1 MRKSDGVTKRGMV
14 TRIPWISKGHNH
26 VKIGRSQIRKSLWLV
41 GDPYLFCPIAIYYVI
56 LT

>member
-41 GDPYLFCPIAIYYVI
+41 GDPYLFCPIAIYY
-56 LT
+56 